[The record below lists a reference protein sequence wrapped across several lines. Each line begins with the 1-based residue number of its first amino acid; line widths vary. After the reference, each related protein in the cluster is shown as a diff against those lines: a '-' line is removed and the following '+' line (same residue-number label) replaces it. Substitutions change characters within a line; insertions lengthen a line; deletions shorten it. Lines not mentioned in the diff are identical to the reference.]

1 MLNPEAFFG
10 QNLKFSKLGETW
22 HRGTLPYA
30 YYDFHVYFSQIFFIH
45 VFVQIWY
52 HNQDFVELTEILW
65 RGTLPYAYYSFN
77 VHFFKILFI
86 WKIWSQK
93 IL

>member
-45 VFVQIWY
+45 VLGQIWY
-52 HNQDFVELTEILW
+52 HNLDFV
-65 RGTLPYAYYSFN
+65 
-77 VHFFKILFI
+77 
-86 WKIWSQK
+86 
-93 IL
+93 